1 MNLGNLRL
9 LTKTVETHGPSRH
22 HASPGALEELSK
34 EPKIQQGHRPILRI
48 QWSHESNRAI
58 VKKDGYK

>member
-22 HASPGALEELSK
+22 HASPAALEELSK

>member
-1 MNLGNLRL
+1 MAPAVTMQAL
-9 LTKTVETHGPSRH
+9 VH
-22 HASPGALEELSK
+22 LEELSK

-48 QWSHESNRAI
+48 QWGHESNRAI